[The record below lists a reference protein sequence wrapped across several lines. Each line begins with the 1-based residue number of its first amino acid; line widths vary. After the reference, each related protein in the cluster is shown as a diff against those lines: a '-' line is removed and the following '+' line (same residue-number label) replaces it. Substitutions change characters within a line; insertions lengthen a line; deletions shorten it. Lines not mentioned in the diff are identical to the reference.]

1 MKIMSSILKLVFLQ
15 KAIMSN
21 LTFSEDFQ
29 LYTLDVEQDRK
40 CYSRALKKK
49 QSYTLPQRDLGF

>member
-1 MKIMSSILKLVFLQ
+1 
-15 KAIMSN
+15 MSN